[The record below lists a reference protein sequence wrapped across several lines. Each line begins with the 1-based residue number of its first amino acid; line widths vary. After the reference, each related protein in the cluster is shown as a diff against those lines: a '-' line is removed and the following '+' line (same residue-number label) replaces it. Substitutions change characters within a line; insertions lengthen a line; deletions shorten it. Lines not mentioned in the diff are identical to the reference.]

1 MIRDGELL
9 LRERRVLDVFDQ
21 ALTWAPEHRIATL
34 HTMFADDPALIRRV
48 ERLLA
53 AQRDAHLMRTQLPD
67 AADAV
72 STPASPHAAFPGAFP
87 ERIGVYRLDAPIG
100 EGGMGTVYRAER
112 IEGGFEQTVAIKLIR
127 GGLFSHAATERFA
140 REREILARLSHPH
153 VTRLYDGGITAGGQ
167 SYIVMELV
175 DGPPITEY
183 AAARGLDLHARLAL
197 FGAVCD
203 AAGYAHQ
210 QGVVHADIKPGN
222 VLIDSTHGVKLL
234 DFGISALADGCETA
248 GAGFTTAYASPQ
260 QQRGERPTPAD
271 DVFALGCLLAALT
284 DASPGTATGTATRTL
299 ATELRAVIARAC
311 APDPRHRYT
320 SCSALADDVLR
331 LRDGYPVRALPA
343 TRRRDAAFFWR
354 RHRLATSAALAA
366 TVGLAGAVVIA
377 TTLEI
382 RAEAARAQADQRFVE
397 IRALSRYMLDDVT
410 DQLQAFPGTSALR
423 RDIATRSRAYLE
435 GLSHLPGPP
444 LVAGPATGTDA
455 EPDIRLEVAR
465 GYAKTGRI
473 LGLPDVQGMGDVT
486 AAKQDLAKA
495 EAALRALLAAS
506 QSSAQSSATKTALAQ
521 TLSARAAIAR
531 NADNDTALALRLDQ
545 EAIRLTTPESGAA
558 PDASRPPDP
567 AATEQRLAQVRA
579 LTGLAEVFNDNGR
592 PADMLAP
599 LRAAEADLKD
609 VPEQPNRVDRALT
622 RAAVANLRGDAVYYL
637 GNVPGSLALYQHAA
651 ALLDAARDAPPDIR
665 LLERS
670 AFTTW
675 NIASVLDELG
685 RKQEALAVIDR
696 GVADA
701 ELMRQFENSTRARH
715 VLDIVHTQR
724 AEALASVGRFD
735 DAIAQA
741 RTELADVRA
750 TAAASPGSFEA
761 ARSVPI
767 VLRPVGEVYL
777 AAGRPAD
784 ACAAFA
790 EAREAWRKL
799 AGTEGVTGYD
809 TATELPLLSRELR
822 QCGDA
827 ALPPGPPHASN
838 RAGTPTTGPAP
849 ANR

>member
-1 MIRDGELL
+1 MIRNGDVL

-21 ALTWAPEHRIATL
+21 ALAWAPETRMATL
-34 HTMFADDPALIRRV
+34 QAMYADDPALIHRV
-48 ERLLA
+48 QRLLA
-53 AQRDAHLMRTQLPD
+53 AQSDAHLMRTHPPEPEPE
-67 AADAV
+67 APATHA
-72 STPASPHAAFPGAFP
+72 ASP
-87 ERIGVYRLDAPIG
+87 ECIGVYRLVAPIG

-112 IEGGFEQTVAIKLIR
+112 IEGGFAQTVAIKLIR
-127 GGLFSHAATERFA
+127 GGLFSGAATARFA

-153 VTRLYDGGITAGGQ
+153 ITRLYDGGVTATGQ

-183 AAARGLDLHARLAL
+183 ATTRRLDLRARLAL

-234 DFGISALADGCETA
+234 DFGISALAAGGDA
-248 GAGFTTAYASPQ
+248 PGAGFTTAYASPQ
-260 QQRGERPTPAD
+260 QQHGGRPTPAD
-271 DVFALGCLLAALT
+271 DIFALGRLLSALT
-284 DASPGTATGTATRTL
+284 AAEASARR
-299 ATELRAVIARAC
+299 TELHAVIARAC

-320 SCSALADDVLR
+320 SCGALADDVLR
-331 LRDGYPVRALPA
+331 LRDAFPVRALPA
-343 TRRRDAAFFWR
+343 TRRREAAFFWR
-354 RHRLATSAALAA
+354 RHRLATAAALAA
-366 TVGLAGAVVIA
+366 TLGLAGAVVIA

-382 RAEAARAQADQRFVE
+382 RANAARVQADQRFVE
-397 IRALSRYMLDDVT
+397 IRALSRYLLDDVT

-435 GLSHLPGPP
+435 GLSQVPGAAA
-444 LVAGPATGTDA
+444 LAGRDSG
-455 EPDIRLEVAR
+455 PDIRLEVAR

-495 EAALRALLAAS
+495 EAALRALLAATPAS
-506 QSSAQSSATKTALAQ
+506 PVTQTALAQ

-531 NADNDTALALRLDQ
+531 TADNDTALSLRLDQ
-545 EAIRLTTPESGAA
+545 EAIRLTTPAGGGLAPERAA
-558 PDASRPPDP
+558 LSPPR
-567 AATEQRLAQVRA
+567 AEQHLAHARA
-579 LTGLAEVFNDNGR
+579 LIGLAEVFNGNGR

-599 LRAAEADLKD
+599 LRAAEADLTA
-609 VPEQPNRVDRALT
+609 VPDQPDRVSRALT
-622 RAAVANLRGDAVYYL
+622 RAAVANLRGDAAYYL
-637 GNVPGSLALYQHAA
+637 GDVPGSLALYRQAA
-651 ALLDAARDAPPDIR
+651 AILDAARDKPPDIR

-685 RKQEALAVIDR
+685 RKPEALAVIER

-724 AEALASVGRFD
+724 AESLASLGRFD

-741 RTELADVRA
+741 RAELADVRA

-761 ARSVPI
+761 ARAVPI
-767 VLRPVGEVYL
+767 VLRPVGEIYL
-777 AAGRPAD
+777 AAGRHAD
-784 ACAAFA
+784 ACAAFT
-790 EAREAWRKL
+790 EARNAWQLL
-799 AGTEGVTGYD
+799 AGTAGVTGYD
-809 TATELPLLSRELR
+809 TATELPLLRRELG
-822 QCGDA
+822 QCDVSA
-827 ALPPGPPHASN
+827 PP
-838 RAGTPTTGPAP
+838 RKE
-849 ANR
+849 